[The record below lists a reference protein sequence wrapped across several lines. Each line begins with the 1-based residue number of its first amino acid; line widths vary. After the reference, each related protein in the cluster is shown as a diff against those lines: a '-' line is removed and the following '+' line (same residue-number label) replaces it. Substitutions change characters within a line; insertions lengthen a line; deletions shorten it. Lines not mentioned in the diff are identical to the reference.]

1 MNKDPKEGAAKMPRP
16 LCMSNLVC
24 YALSC
29 AELVSDILPFL
40 LLLFCCFIFLY
51 FAALFSYFTASQ
63 SICTQVSIPSWP
75 LFNIIS

>member
-1 MNKDPKEGAAKMPRP
+1 MPRP
-16 LCMSNLVC
+16 LCMSSPVC